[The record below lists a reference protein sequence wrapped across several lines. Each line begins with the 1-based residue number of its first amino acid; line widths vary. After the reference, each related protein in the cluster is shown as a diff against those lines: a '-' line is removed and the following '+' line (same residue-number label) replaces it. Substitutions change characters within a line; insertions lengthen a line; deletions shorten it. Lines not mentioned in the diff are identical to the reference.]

1 MLLCAALAAQEPP
14 AVRLERLLEGAYAQV
29 GVTTGYDGAYRRVP
43 YPGGDVPLDRGVC
56 TDVLLRAYRHAG
68 LDLQVL
74 VHEDMARAFDTYPR
88 LWGLAKPDS
97 NIDHR
102 RVPNLA
108 NFFRRHGATLPVSAR
123 GADYAPGDIV
133 TWRLSSGVPHIG
145 LVS

>member
-1 MLLCAALAAQEPP
+1 
-14 AVRLERLLEGAYAQV
+14 
-29 GVTTGYDGAYRRVP
+29 
-43 YPGGDVPLDRGVC
+43 GGDGGVC
-56 TDVLLRAYRHAG
+56 TDGLVRDYRHGG
-68 LDLQVL
+68 LDLQVP

-145 LVS
+145 LVSDRRAGERFLVVHNIGDGARVEDVLFRYEL